1 MGFSTRQY
9 RSVLSLL
16 VLAAY
21 LVVPFLDSTFCEDCI
36 SMPFNDKVGLCHL
49 EASHV
54 DVTPYTVNVTDS
66 ADGSSPGKESKS
78 VCSIC
83 VNSAAETCSTQSE
96 PLHSIGS
103 QIMQLTSCI
112 PLDPSF
118 PINKPPQNS
127 IDA

>member
-1 MGFSTRQY
+1 
-9 RSVLSLL
+9 VLSLL

-21 LVVPFLDSTFCEDCI
+21 LVVPFLDSTFCEDCRE
-36 SMPFNDKVGLCHL
+36 SVPFSDKVRLCHL
-49 EASHV
+49 EAPHA
-54 DVTPYTVNVTDS
+54 DVTPCSGNVTDS
-66 ADGSSPGKESKS
+66 DEESSPGKESKS
-78 VCSIC
+78 ICSIC
-83 VNSAAETCSTQSE
+83 VNSAAETCSTQPE

-127 IDA
+127 LDA